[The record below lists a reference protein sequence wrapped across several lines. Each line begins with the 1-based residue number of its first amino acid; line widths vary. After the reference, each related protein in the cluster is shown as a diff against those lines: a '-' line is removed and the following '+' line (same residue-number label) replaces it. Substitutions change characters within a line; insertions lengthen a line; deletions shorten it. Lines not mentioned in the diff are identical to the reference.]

1 MVNETQ
7 IIHINSDDRNRTSWE
22 NPNKFR
28 VEIPRTIKDVSVL
41 RFMSCNIPNNWY
53 NVPTNKRNMVVS
65 INGTSNI
72 SVSLTAGV
80 YNTTASLI
88 TELKS
93 KLDTAG
99 LSKGDGS
106 SNVVF
111 TITEDTTT
119 KLLKFAYTNCSTAF
133 AFEFSNSNWSLKPQT
148 IGYSSYTA
156 TDKTGSTTE
165 ITSEIPPDMLWAK
178 FLFIKF
184 TNIHQPV
191 ESTNTNLNANFI
203 IPNNGSAKMTN
214 IISFN
219 NYQMINRITPTDIRF
234 LDIELRDDNNDLI
247 DIRGSWQMVIEIA
260 QKNE

>member
-7 IIHINSDDRNRTSWE
+7 IIHINSDDRNTTSWV

-28 VEIPRTIKDVSVL
+28 VEFPRTIKDVSVF

-53 NVPTNKRNMVVS
+53 NVPTNKRTMIVS

-72 SVSLTAGV
+72 TVSLTAGV
-80 YNTTASLI
+80 YTTSSFI
-88 TELKS
+88 SELKS
-93 KLDTAG
+93 KLDAAG

-119 KLLKFAYTNCSTAF
+119 KLLNFAYTNCSTAF
-133 AFEFSNSNWSLKPQT
+133 VFEFSNSNWTLKPQV
-148 IGYSSYTA
+148 IGYSSYT
-156 TDKTGSTTE
+156 TSNKTGSTSE
-165 ITSEIPPDMLWAK
+165 ITSEIPPDMLWTK

-184 TNIHQPV
+184 TNIQQPV

-219 NYQMINRITPTDIRF
+219 NYQMINRITPTDVTF
-234 LDIELRDDNNDLI
+234 LDIEIRDDNNDLI
-247 DIRGSWQMVIEIA
+247 EVRGSWQMVLEIA